1 MGIAFFVLVLVL
13 VAMAWGFRT
22 LVLALLAQSAE
33 RGNVI
38 GVSMTLARVTV
49 PAGEQLVLS
58 LPARR
63 EGDPLTQLGSLVL
76 TSRRVRLIRRGT
88 VIRDVPLA
96 QIAHLTV
103 QGGALRLT
111 IRGESEPLAIRVA
124 QPATIA
130 RYLRTL
136 AVRSAAAVGR

>member
-1 MGIAFFVLVLVL
+1 
-13 VAMAWGFRT
+13 MAWGFRT

-38 GVSMTLARVTV
+38 AVSMTLARVMV
-49 PAGEQLVLS
+49 PVGEEFVLS

-63 EGDPLTQLGSLVL
+63 DGESLTQLGSLVL
-76 TSRRVRLIRRGT
+76 TSRRVRLIRRGA
-88 VIRDVPLA
+88 VMNDMPLA

-103 QGGALRLT
+103 EGGALRVT
-111 IRGESEPLAIRVA
+111 IRGESEPLVIRVA

-130 RYLRTL
+130 RYIRTL
-136 AVRSAAAVGR
+136 AVRSASLGGR